1 MTHVDENDVIAI
13 KDWLAKDP
21 SLPKNFEDIM
31 IKKFLYSCNSSL
43 ERTKKCI
50 LSFCT
55 NRTTMPEVYTNRDP
69 LSPKIQTAF
78 NITSV
83 ATYVAGKDEIL
94 IHRLEKTENFDFY
107 DCVKSF
113 TLQSDQWMLLER
125 DSLPENHIVILDIKE
140 FTLMLIAKSNVFF
153 FQKFILYLLDAMP
166 VHLTQVHVVN
176 CPSFYEYMY
185 GLIKGALPQNIRD
198 IIHFHTDHMGLHQ
211 HIDKKYLPIEYD
223 GEAESLVEQSQFWI
237 KEIYE
242 KRSFYMN
249 DDLWKADV
257 NKKVNKKAAAV
268 DTSMSGSF
276 RTLAID

>member
-1 MTHVDENDVIAI
+1 MV
-13 KDWLAKDP
+13 KK
-21 SLPKNFEDIM
+21 DIM

-94 IHRLEKTENFDFY
+94 IHRLERQNFRFLRLVSSRHSIKY
-107 DCVKSF
+107 LIK
-113 TLQSDQWMLLER
+113 WMLLER

-242 KRSFYMN
+242 KREQRVKFPKQRRILRPGEVIMPGGLSAQLLFVGIFYPC
-249 DDLWKADV
+249 
-257 NKKVNKKAAAV
+257 
-268 DTSMSGSF
+268 
-276 RTLAID
+276 